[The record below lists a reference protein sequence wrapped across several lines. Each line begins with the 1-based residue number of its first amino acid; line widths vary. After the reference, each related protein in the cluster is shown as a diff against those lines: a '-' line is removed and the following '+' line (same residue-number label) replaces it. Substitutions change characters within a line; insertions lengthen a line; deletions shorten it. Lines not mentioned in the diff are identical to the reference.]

1 MPKHQTA
8 ALQVLRR
15 ADVPLTETSGL
26 CLRREADGSTTLLA
40 IGDHEATIAWCRL
53 PHDVDGELTWATA
66 DLTRADGTALPE
78 HDPQLE
84 AIASDGAGRVLL
96 LQETPTRCELI
107 DPPSVEVI
115 ARISL
120 EVEGESDVA
129 RSWRDPDG
137 SHGEGCIL
145 LRDGH
150 LLVAKEKDPMAIV
163 EFGPAGAEAIGVGPG
178 AALPAGE
185 AWDVGAGDLAY
196 VALATWLPDDA
207 LAKACGDLSDMQLG
221 PDGHLYVLSDQSTA
235 IARLHDLPA
244 TGGVARA
251 SALWTLDDVD
261 GKPEGLAFLPSGYA
275 VVALDTRKAKHNLLL
290 MGPAIAAP

>member
-15 ADVPLTETSGL
+15 ADVPLPETSGL

-40 IGDHEATIAWCRL
+40 IGDREATIAWCRL
-53 PHDVDGELTWATA
+53 PHDVDGPLSWATA
-66 DLTRADGTALPE
+66 DLTGADGTALPA

-96 LQETPTRCELI
+96 LQESPPRCELI

-115 ARISL
+115 ARIAL
-120 EVEGESDVA
+120 TVEGDTEVA
-129 RSWRDPDG
+129 RSWRDPGG

-150 LLVAKEKDPMAIV
+150 LLVAKEKDPSAIV
-163 EFGPAGAEAIGVGPG
+163 EFGPAGAEAIGVSPATVLPPG
-178 AALPAGE
+178 Q
-185 AWDVGAGDLAY
+185 AWEVSTGDLTY
-196 VALATWLPDDA
+196 VALATWLPDGA
-207 LAKACGDLSDMQLG
+207 LAKACGDLSDLQVG
-221 PDGHLYVLSDQSTA
+221 PDGHLYVLSDQSA
-235 IARLHDLPA
+235 SIARLETLPPD
-244 TGGVARA
+244 GGVARA
-251 SALWTLDDVD
+251 SAEWTLDDVD
-261 GKPEGLAFLPSGYA
+261 GKPEGLAFLPSGFS